1 VIGFYVYDYKGG
13 KFKQDFIVNIG
24 KKDNDFVLYTK
35 YPNKNNNKRI
45 RDISQFFEKYSKGKY
60 YVESHH
66 PEFEDLPDVIKP
78 RAKEAIQLS
87 EKLKDKGVRD
97 LSKEELEKLDLELRK
112 LNL

>member
-1 VIGFYVYDYKGG
+1 M
-13 KFKQDFIVNIG
+13 NIG
-24 KKDNDFVLYTK
+24 KKDNNFVLYTK
-35 YPNKNNNKRI
+35 YPNKNKRI

-66 PEFEDLPDVIKP
+66 PKFQDLPDVIKP
-78 RAKEAIQLS
+78 RAEEAVRLS
-87 EKLKDKGVRD
+87 EKLIDKGIRA